1 MIFSG
6 KDISPISN
14 ESPSL
19 LEAAKERESLDDDD
33 DDDGED
39 EVDEDEEADEDEG
52 SVT

>member
-19 LEAAKERESLDDDD
+19 LEAAKEREALDD
-33 DDDGED
+33 DDDGEE

>member
-33 DDDGED
+33 DGEE

>member
-33 DDDGED
+33 DDGED